1 MSKKK
6 TTSKKKKI
14 IRNVVCTIFSFL
26 LAVSLFVLL
35 GSIALNFGFF
45 NKEMT
50 LNKINESDYYTNVY
64 KELMD
69 NIGTILKSKEM
80 PEGLL
85 DEVITEKKVYI
96 NGKQYINNSLD
107 DKDTILQTEDLT
119 KELTEIFENYYKEK
133 KVKLDN
139 TVKTDIT
146 STVNAV
152 VSEYTRMTRFQFVS
166 YIRQYKQAIGSVLRW
181 LLPVMAIIAII
192 LMVLM
197 LLVVKYRHRG
207 VRFIAISFF
216 AAGGMNLILPVYG
229 LATKWYNHLDISPSY
244 YAGFLGEYFK
254 LSTLSFC
261 YVGCI
266 SFVIGLL
273 LLLIVGLLK
282 NQLK

>member
-26 LAVSLFVLL
+26 LMVSLSILL
-35 GSIALNFGFF
+35 GSVALYFGFF

-50 LNKINESDYYTNVY
+50 LNKINESDYYTKVY
-64 KELMD
+64 AELMGNLGMILESKELPKD
-69 NIGTILKSKEM
+69 
-80 PEGLL
+80 LL
-85 DEVITEKKVYI
+85 DEIVTEKKVYI

-107 DKDTILQTEDLT
+107 DKDTVLKTDELSKEMTEALE
-119 KELTEIFENYYKEK
+119 KYYTQR
-133 KVKLDN
+133 KVKLDD
-139 TVKTDIT
+139 TVKTDIA

-152 VSEYTRMTRFQFVS
+152 ISEYSRMTRFQFVN
-166 YIRQYKQAIGSVLRW
+166 YIRQYKQAMQSVLRW
-181 LLPVMAIIAII
+181 LLWVAAVIAIVLMI
-192 LMVLM
+192 LMLC
-197 LLVVKYRHRG
+197 VVKYRHRG

-216 AAGGMNLILPVYG
+216 AAGGINLILPVYG
-229 LATKWYNHLDISPSY
+229 LATKWYNHLDISPPY

-254 LSTLSFC
+254 LSTLSFL

-266 SFVIGLL
+266 SVVVGFVLI
-273 LLLIVGLLK
+273 LIVRLLK